1 MKRMIAIVGG
11 TGAEGTGL
19 ALRWGQAGES
29 VVIGSREAQK
39 ACAAAADI
47 SSKIGPAALV
57 QGADNNEAVK
67 MAEIVV
73 LTVPFAGHA
82 AVLKSL
88 RPVLR
93 PGMILIDTTVPLAAS
108 VGGLPTRTLAVW
120 QGSAAQ
126 QTAEMVPHGVS
137 VVAAFHNISAGLL
150 KRDGPVN
157 SDVIICSDDTLA
169 LQVASQLA
177 EEIPGVRAVNGG
189 RLENARVVEQLTALL
204 LSINSNYKV
213 HRTGIRFTGLPI
225 PDPHQ

>member
-1 MKRMIAIVGG
+1 MIAIVGG

-39 ACAAAADI
+39 ARDVAADI
-47 SSKIGPAALV
+47 GSKIGTAAIV
-57 QGADNNEAVK
+57 QGAENIEAVK

-73 LTVPFAGHA
+73 LTVPFVGHA

-93 PGMILIDTTVPLAAS
+93 SGMILIDTTVPLAAS

-126 QTAEMVPHGVS
+126 QTAELVPQGVS

-157 SDVIICSDDTLA
+157 SDVIVCSDDLLA
-169 LQVASQLA
+169 LQLASELA
-177 EEIPGVRAVNGG
+177 EKIPGVRAINGG
-189 RLENARVVEQLTALL
+189 RLENARIVEQLTALI

>member
-39 ACAAAADI
+39 ARDVAADI
-47 SSKIGPAALV
+47 GSKIGTAAIV
-57 QGADNNEAVK
+57 QGAENIEAVK

-73 LTVPFAGHA
+73 LTVPFVGHA

-93 PGMILIDTTVPLAAS
+93 SGMILIDTTVPLAAS

-126 QTAEMVPHGVS
+126 QTAELVPQGVS

-157 SDVIICSDDTLA
+157 SDVIVCSDDLLA
-169 LQVASQLA
+169 LQLASELA
-177 EEIPGVRAVNGG
+177 EKIPGVRAINGG
-189 RLENARVVEQLTALL
+189 RLENARIVEQLTALI